1 MRIRNTSI
9 LAALMAL
16 GAATGPAAED
26 KVWTTFTF
34 GTPGTLAVST
44 TDPDSETIESL
55 AAIYGITFVE
65 TTATL
70 EPVATGVKHIILRDV
85 DAGGRVTKGVGPTAL
100 NNCTAFA
107 SNPGFPFQITNAN
120 LPYAQDFNLTP
131 TTDAEDWRGGCI
143 DGLSSGDGKEAFVQF
158 TPSVTGQYLITGHFY
173 RDATPSTA
181 RAANVSVWEL
191 PGCTGSQPSS
201 GASTLVGCN
210 TDLFGNSQIVVTLN
224 AGTTY
229 YVIQDDQ
236 FGSSVED
243 TARIRVSG
251 PLPPPAGQNC
261 ASAIDLSVESWAGFT
276 TNADSTPNP
285 DQGDSATACNTSAVN
300 PGPDVWFKLPA
311 VTGGQT
317 YELDLI
323 AGTMTDTIATL
334 YTGSCGSLVEAA
346 CNDDKDIMDTM
357 SKITFTALAGHDYYL
372 QIESW
377 S

>member
-1 MRIRNTSI
+1 
-9 LAALMAL
+9 MAL
-16 GAATGPAAED
+16 GVATGPAAED

-224 AGTTY
+224 AGQRTTSFRTISLG
-229 YVIQDDQ
+229 VRW
-236 FGSSVED
+236 
-243 TARIRVSG
+243 RIPR
-251 PLPPPAGQNC
+251 
-261 ASAIDLSVESWAGFT
+261 ASASVGRCLRLQDKTVQARSISALNHGLGLPR
-276 TNADSTPNP
+276 TPIP
-285 DQGDSATACNTSAVN
+285 RRTQIRATVR
-300 PGPDVWFKLPA
+300 P
-311 VTGGQT
+311 
-317 YELDLI
+317 
-323 AGTMTDTIATL
+323 
-334 YTGSCGSLVEAA
+334 
-346 CNDDKDIMDTM
+346 
-357 SKITFTALAGHDYYL
+357 LAIPL
-372 QIESW
+372 L
-377 S
+377 